1 MSILLGDLH
10 IDAAAL
16 ETVIGTV
23 ARRAD
28 LCVKVLDQEG
38 VIRAVNPRGL
48 DLLQVQKDEFCGNVW
63 TDLWDGESQQRA
75 IQAVQ
80 QGFGGVANSF
90 TGTFQTGDGVVRS
103 WVIEVVPLE
112 LQEGGKPSLLVIS
125 SDVTSRPYTMDA
137 SPDAIASLEALF
149 EANKAALHNLNNIV
163 SMTAGA
169 ARILSRQ
176 PAADKI
182 ELLSQ
187 HLHECSLKCN
197 EAIARLQSAVEVVE
211 GTQKPKS

>member
-80 QGFGGVANSF
+80 QGFSGVANSF
-90 TGTFQTGDGVVRS
+90 TGTFQTGDGVVPVVGNRS
-103 WVIEVVPLE
+103 CAPRVARRRQAVTARD
-112 LQEGGKPSLLVIS
+112 LV
-125 SDVTSRPYTMDA
+125 RCH
-137 SPDAIASLEALF
+137 IASL
-149 EANKAALHNLNNIV
+149 HNGCF
-163 SMTAGA
+163 A
-169 ARILSRQ
+169 
-176 PAADKI
+176 
-182 ELLSQ
+182 
-187 HLHECSLKCN
+187 
-197 EAIARLQSAVEVVE
+197 
-211 GTQKPKS
+211 